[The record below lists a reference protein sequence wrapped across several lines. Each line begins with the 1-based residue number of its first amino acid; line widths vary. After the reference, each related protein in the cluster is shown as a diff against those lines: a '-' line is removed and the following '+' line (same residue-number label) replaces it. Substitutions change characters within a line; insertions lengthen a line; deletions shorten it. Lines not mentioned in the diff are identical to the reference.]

1 MSEPLVPTQK
11 TNNWAIISLLSGIVS
26 YPLACCGFFLFPPVS
41 CTALPLGI
49 VAIALGC
56 LDLVRGFM
64 HTILLEYAAG
74 NIAGLDLS
82 SSVAIDLLQ
91 LMGVFGI
98 SNYITGV
105 MLILLGWKARPLAL
119 TMLGVI
125 PAAYMVGMLGIH
137 FNSSGYA
144 ATQGTW
150 GGAPMMMGYMVI
162 CIVTFIAGTAMARRG
177 AK

>member
-1 MSEPLVPTQK
+1 MQK
-11 TNNWAIISLLSGIVS
+11 ENNIPKFVS
-26 YPLACCGFFLFPPVS
+26 
-41 CTALPLGI
+41 I
-49 VAIALGC
+49 VAITLGI

-64 HTILLEYAAG
+64 HTILLEYAAA

-91 LMGVFGI
+91 LMGSFGI

-125 PAAYMVGMLGIH
+125 PAAYLIGSVGIK
-137 FNSSGYA
+137 FYTTAYA
-144 ATQGTW
+144 TTQGDW
-150 GGAPMMMGYMVI
+150 GGLPMMQIYMVV
-162 CIVTFIAGTAMARRG
+162 CIVTYVTGTIL
-177 AK
+177 AKRKRKNVT

>member
-1 MSEPLVPTQK
+1 MQK
-11 TNNWAIISLLSGIVS
+11 ENNIPKFVS
-26 YPLACCGFFLFPPVS
+26 
-41 CTALPLGI
+41 I
-49 VAIALGC
+49 VAITLGI

-82 SSVAIDLLQ
+82 SSVAYDLLQ

-105 MLILLGWKARPLAL
+105 MLIVLGWKAHPLAL

-125 PAAYMVGMLGIH
+125 PAAYLIGMVGI
-137 FNSSGYA
+137 NINA
-144 ATQGTW
+144 ASYTTTQANW
-150 GGAPMMMGYMVI
+150 GGAPMMMVYMVV
-162 CIVTFIAGTAMARRG
+162 CIITFIAGSVVSKRSANV
-177 AK
+177 